1 MNRKER
7 TELAKWV
14 SGKIGKSGAEQS
26 SVYVSNSRKIEIE
39 YRDGQIE
46 KLKESTQNSLS
57 LDLYVEG
64 KYSSHSTNNLDRTD
78 LEKFIGETVSM
89 TKYLS
94 KDKFEELLLKP
105 DEFVKNTK
113 NRLDSLVKDEQQR
126 TLLEDY

>member
-14 SGKIGKSGAEQS
+14 SVKIGKAGAEQS

-64 KYSSHSTNNLDRTD
+64 
-78 LEKFIGETVSM
+78 
-89 TKYLS
+89 
-94 KDKFEELLLKP
+94 
-105 DEFVKNTK
+105 
-113 NRLDSLVKDEQQR
+113 
-126 TLLEDY
+126 